1 MERFIKSTKTVL
13 FYRIKSAILRFY
25 EHYFSYHLCHKNM
38 TIYYYVKVC
47 TVWLS
52 VQYHKNLQC
61 IQILQIQCL
70 MAQLSLFSKYSGQTH
85 MNNNVTEMQ

>member
-1 MERFIKSTKTVL
+1 MMERFIKSTKTVL

-47 TVWLS
+47 TV
-52 VQYHKNLQC
+52 
-61 IQILQIQCL
+61 
-70 MAQLSLFSKYSGQTH
+70 
-85 MNNNVTEMQ
+85 